1 MPSNRVRQIV
11 EESYTLPRPAAPA
24 ISPTSFVAYPV
35 ALLQG
40 LSDAQQLW
48 QQSIYQLAFEQAQAD
63 LRPSLPERD
72 LAGVWN

>member
-1 MPSNRVRQIV
+1 MNHHRLSLLA
-11 EESYTLPRPAAPA
+11 EETYRLPRPSGPGVSPA
-24 ISPTSFVAYPV
+24 TFVAYPM